1 MPICISV
8 PHFLHF
14 HALLALLLLQLEIYL
29 RHASDIGISKIQ
41 SIKGRMFLQ
50 VYLDR
55 LRRALDEFVGGILKG
70 EGLNGV
76 MLTLEVTGFDQEI
89 Q

>member
-1 MPICISV
+1 M
-8 PHFLHF
+8 FLH
-14 HALLALLLLQLEIYL
+14 
-29 RHASDIGISKIQ
+29 
-41 SIKGRMFLQ
+41 

-55 LRRALDEFVGGILKG
+55 LRRARDEFVGGILKG
-70 EGLNGV
+70 ERLNGV

>member
-1 MPICISV
+1 MPYWHCSYRSS
-8 PHFLHF
+8 
-14 HALLALLLLQLEIYL
+14 EIYL
-29 RHASDIGISKIQ
+29 HHASDIGISKIQ

>member
-1 MPICISV
+1 
-8 PHFLHF
+8 
-14 HALLALLLLQLEIYL
+14 
-29 RHASDIGISKIQ
+29 
-41 SIKGRMFLQ
+41 MFLQ